1 MVAESV
7 PREFV
12 AVQLKLV
19 RAVCTFETLK
29 YCLSQTKCGGSQGLQ
44 EIVGFGFPSTWQVS
58 DAVFPWPTKT
68 FFASLTLG
76 ETGIKKKKCNNKPSV
91 FVLHTTRPWLNQ
103 V

>member
-7 PREFV
+7 PRSLV
-12 AVQLKLV
+12 AVHLKLV
-19 RAVCTFETLK
+19 RAVCTLETFK

-44 EIVGFGFPSTWQVS
+44 EIVGLGFPSTWQKS

-76 ETGIKKKKCNNKPSV
+76 ETEIKKKNAIINPQC
-91 FVLHTTRPWLNQ
+91 LLIQRGLG
-103 V
+103 